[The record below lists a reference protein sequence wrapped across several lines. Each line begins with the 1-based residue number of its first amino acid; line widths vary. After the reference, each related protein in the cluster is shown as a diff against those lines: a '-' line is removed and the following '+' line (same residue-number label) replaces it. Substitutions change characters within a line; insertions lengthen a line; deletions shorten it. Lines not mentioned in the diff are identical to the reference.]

1 MANRTRFRATGLA
14 AIIGKLTIKHSTQ
27 SQNHSSK
34 SMTTVNTQ
42 TALSSHNRSYKS
54 TRATNTQTALQGKSN
69 AGSRRVRKA

>member
-34 SMTTVNTQ
+34 SITTV
-42 TALSSHNRSYKS
+42 
-54 TRATNTQTALQGKSN
+54 NTQTALQGKSN
-69 AGSRRVRKA
+69 AGSRRSRKA